1 MRSGREEF
9 RCGRLGRTACLPALA
24 LALFSIPHPSRA
36 VDAAAQAVIGAAQ
49 NGAALENLLAQHPNE
64 REMIAKRAEALGL
77 ALIEVPVGVTGSQ
90 RSEVRVTGGGKPFR
104 DCAEAEGCPAMVVVP
119 SSPPGFQVG
128 SPETEKDHGDDE
140 DLTEVSLSAFA
151 IGATAVTV
159 AEYRACVDA
168 KGCKPPEWLEPGGQ
182 HNVETGASR
191 YYRNLGTN
199 LTDPG
204 QPIVG
209 VSYEDGVAYA
219 AWLSQKTGHRYRLP
233 SEVQWE
239 FAARAGTR
247 TAYWWGDTLPE
258 DGVVR
263 ATCVGCGSE
272 WDGKAPAAANAFQ
285 ANPWGLF
292 NVHGNVW
299 EWAADFYCDDAASV
313 PKDGSARVTDDCPQR
328 GSDPPPR
335 GVRSLRG
342 GSAFYPAKVMRSAMR
357 ARNVPD
363 FRNFSV
369 GFRIARDLQP

>member
-1 MRSGREEF
+1 MWSEREEF
-9 RCGRLGRTACLPALA
+9 WRGRFGRTACLSAFALA
-24 LALFSIPHPSRA
+24 ALSASQAGKAADADAQAAI
-36 VDAAAQAVIGAAQ
+36 AAAT
-49 NGAALENLLAQHPNE
+49 NGVALESLLAQYPNE
-64 REMIAKRAEALGL
+64 REQISKRAEALEL
-77 ALIEVPVGVTGSQ
+77 ALVEVPVGTPGSQ
-90 RSEVRVTGGGKPFR
+90 RLEVRVAGGGKPFR
-104 DCAEAEGCPAMVVVP
+104 DCAEAESCPQMVVVP
-119 SSPPGFQVG
+119 PSPPGFQVG

-140 DLTEVSLSAFA
+140 DLTQVSLPAFA

-168 KGCKPPEWLEPGGQ
+168 KGCKPPEWLEAGGQ

-191 YYRNLGTN
+191 YYRNLGKN
-199 LTDPG
+199 LIDPG

-219 AWLSQKTGHRYRLP
+219 AWLSQKTGHTYRLP

-247 TAYWWGDTLPE
+247 TAYWWGDALPE
-258 DGVVR
+258 DGIVR
-263 ATCVGCGSE
+263 AACVGCGSE
-272 WDGKAPAAANAFQ
+272 WDGKAPASANAFQ

-299 EWAADFYCDDAASV
+299 EWAADFYCDDYASG
-313 PKDGSARVTDDCPQR
+313 PKDGSARTTDNCPQK